1 VSKASLPKRSLLSL
15 TWNGKVYSLYLMPE
29 ARDDLGSL
37 DKPIA
42 QRVLNKLRWLAEN
55 FEAITPE
62 PLTGEWKGLFK
73 LRIGSY
79 RALYTVNWTERRLVV
94 HLIKHRREVYKTQ

>member
-1 VSKASLPKRSLLSL
+1 MYNLE
-15 TWNGKVYSLYLMPE
+15 LMPE
-29 ARDDLGSL
+29 ARDDLNNL

-42 QRVLNKLRWLAEN
+42 QRILNKLRWLAEN
-55 FEAITPE
+55 FDTITPE

-79 RALYTVNWTERRLVV
+79 RALYTVNRTERRLIV
-94 HLIKHRREVYKTQ
+94 HLIKHRREVYKTR

>member
-1 VSKASLPKRSLLSL
+1 MYELE
-15 TWNGKVYSLYLMPE
+15 LMPE
-29 ARDDLGSL
+29 ARDDLASL

-42 QRVLNKLRWLAEN
+42 QRILNKLYWLTEN
-55 FEAITPE
+55 LDALTPE

-79 RALYTVNWTERRLVV
+79 RALYTVNRTERRLTV
-94 HLIKHRREVYKTQ
+94 HIIKHRREAYKTR